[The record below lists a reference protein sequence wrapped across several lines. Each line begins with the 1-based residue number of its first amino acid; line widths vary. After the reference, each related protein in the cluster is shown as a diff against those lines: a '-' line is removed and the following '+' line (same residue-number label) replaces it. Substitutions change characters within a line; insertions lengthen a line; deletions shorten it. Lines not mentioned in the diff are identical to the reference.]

1 MRHEVNTGCLASL
14 RPALPGL
21 KEAVICCAAL
31 AVWLTVTA
39 LFIGFRPEHV
49 FLAVL
54 IAALFFIAPASR
66 RLVVAL
72 VPFILFG
79 ISYDWMNLLPN
90 YEVNPV
96 DVRGLYETE
105 KSLFGISVD
114 GTGLSSGQP
123 VLTPNEYFALHTHP
137 VMDFLAG
144 VFYLCWVPLPIFY
157 GLWVYFSGRS
167 FDYLRFAL
175 VFLLVNLIGF
185 AGYYIHPAAPPWYVA
200 MHGFEAVP
208 GTPGSVAGLARF
220 DAMTGLTVFHG
231 LYERNAN
238 VFAAMPS
245 LHSAYTF
252 VAFIYSVI
260 IHSSR
265 VWKCVLGVVTLGI
278 WFTAVYT
285 SHHYILDVCGGILCS
300 LLAVFLFECLLMRLP
315 AFRRWLCRYAAYITQ
330 RH

>member
-1 MRHEVNTGCLASL
+1 MGENRQSNCFESL
-14 RPALPGL
+14 RPGLPRL
-21 KEAVICCAAL
+21 QEAVVCLAAL
-31 AVWLTVTA
+31 AVWLGVTA
-39 LFIGFRPEHV
+39 LFIGFRPEHI
-49 FLAVL
+49 FLAFL
-54 IAALFFIAPASR
+54 IGGLFFFAPATR

-72 VPFILFG
+72 IPFALFG

-105 KSLFGISVD
+105 KSLFGIHSA
-114 GTGLSSGQP
+114 GSLSMGESI
-123 VLTPNEYFALHTHP
+123 LTPNEYFALHTHP

-157 GLWVYFSGRS
+157 GLWVYFSGRGY
-167 FDYLRFAL
+167 DYLRFAL

-200 MHGFEAVP
+200 LHGFEAIP
-208 GTPGSVAGLARF
+208 GTPGSVAGLVRF
-220 DAMTGLTVFHG
+220 DEMTGLTVFHG

-252 VAFIYSVI
+252 VAFIYSLI

-265 VWKCVLGVVTLGI
+265 VWKCILGIVTLGI

-315 AFRRWLCRYAAYITQ
+315 AFRRFLSRYAAYIS
-330 RH
+330 RRR